1 MNTKPIQIPGNDTQ
15 ATEWANVT
23 GRFFQAFGT
32 IEFIVM
38 EFIVKMASGFKFK
51 SIKKKYLSQKLTWII
66 DSLGEHTDA
75 PQEKIEEINDT
86 LEEIRKLSFFRNVLA
101 HGAIGYSEPGKD
113 GREEPSILGLLN
125 YRPDDTDQ
133 DAEIISL
140 DELKCRLGETEDLAR
155 KLLDLLNGIRF
166 SPIP

>member
-1 MNTKPIQIPGNDTQ
+1 MNTKPIQIPGNDPQ
-15 ATEWANVT
+15 ALEWANVT
-23 GRFFQAFGT
+23 GRFFQTFGT
-32 IEFIVM
+32 LEFIVM

-66 DSLGEHTDA
+66 ESLGEHTDA

-140 DELKCRLGETEDLAR
+140 DELKGRLGETEDLAR
-155 KLLDLLNGIRF
+155 KLLDLLNEIRF